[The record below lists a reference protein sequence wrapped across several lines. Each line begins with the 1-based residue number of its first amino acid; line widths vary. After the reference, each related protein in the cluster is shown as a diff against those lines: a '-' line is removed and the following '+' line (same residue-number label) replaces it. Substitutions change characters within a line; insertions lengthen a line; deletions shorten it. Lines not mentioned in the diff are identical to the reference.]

1 MRPPISLRRAASAA
15 LFSVLLSSTVSCAPA
30 ADELDEL
37 ELASQDQA
45 LPIRGDGDGDGDGP
59 TRPRRPTNPPPT
71 PRPSLVELMSSFTNY
86 DLNTDGRVEI
96 HSLKPAQVNPPPY
109 ATAPKGV
116 VIVFVDPR
124 LVRDE
129 PGTTISAS
137 TMRGWL
143 ASYGWDLTEDGY
155 FPYFVEADVY
165 HGTQH
170 QDGRTLLAMRR
181 FLKRVNDH
189 YPLAGTVLVGSFPE
203 AAIVRTTL
211 TRNYHYNVTFTSNS
225 ILHRNAH
232 TLEVFSELVTP
243 CGDIVLGDLDG
254 NWENLYREK
263 EFTYRGASLRP
274 TTTAFPF
281 AGQVLESADFT
292 PQVETWA
299 DVFFLDDAQV
309 TVTKVQDAVEIGA
322 EQALGS
328 RVRVAIH
335 SIEEKNPEIG
345 PYDDLNPNRMA
356 RPEIMVSRIN
366 PLHVATMPM
375 ADAPDLDG
383 KTSPIGSDGKPQTL
397 HYGPHDG
404 QRPWPQVTWVRSPHL
419 ERKLLVEYFARQ
431 HDFRRGGDNDKPF
444 RTSAIRQLPDPGTEA
459 LRRPDD
465 FSAML
470 RRAAS
475 GFGTSLTY
483 DNARIL
489 DYIDWLKQPAVLR
502 GIASHSTSV
511 SSQFG
516 PSDDL
521 GAIESA
527 IGGKM
532 WQWQGPRNWATGMDW
547 VLSPNLH
554 HGDVD
559 AIFEIYRT
567 MWENGM
573 LADAGQSFVL
583 HEGCHVNAARNARH
597 VPYNHP
603 TYGDG
608 GQNGESM
615 LFYANVL
622 ALMGRNKDFNDSPRN
637 FADAIK
643 ATGEF
648 GRGWA
653 DYFYHDAAESALDER
668 SKPYGVERRTATLQ
682 RKRAYFWNLLGD
694 WTLKLRY
701 P

>member
-1 MRPPISLRRAASAA
+1 MRPPISLRRAASVA
-15 LFSVLLSSTVSCAPA
+15 LFSTLLSSTLSCAPA
-30 ADELDEL
+30 ADELDDL
-37 ELASQDQA
+37 DLASQDQA
-45 LPIRGDGDGDGDGP
+45 LPIRGDGDGDGDGDSP
-59 TRPRRPTNPPPT
+59 GRPGRPPVNPPPT
-71 PRPSLVELMSSFTNY
+71 PRPSFVELMSSFTNH
-86 DLNTDGRVEI
+86 DINTDGRAEI
-96 HSLKPAQVNPPPY
+96 NSLKPALVNPPPY
-109 ATAPKGV
+109 ATTPKGV

-129 PGTTISAS
+129 PSTTISAS

-165 HGTQH
+165 HGTAH

-181 FLKRVNDH
+181 FLKRVSDH
-189 YPLAGTVLVGSFPE
+189 YPLAGTVLVGAFPE

-225 ILHRNAH
+225 TFHRNAH

-243 CGDIVLGDLDG
+243 GGDIVLGDLDG

-299 DVFFLDDAQV
+299 DVFFIDDAQV

-328 RVRVAIH
+328 RLRVAIH

-366 PLHVATMPM
+366 PLHVAMMPTV
-375 ADAPDLDG
+375 DGPDLDG
-383 KTSPIGSDGKPQTL
+383 KTSPIGPDGKPQAL
-397 HYGPHDG
+397 RYRREHVGP
-404 QRPWPQVTWVRSPHL
+404 VVAWVRSPHL
-419 ERKLLVEYFARQ
+419 ERKLLVEYFTRQ
-431 HDFRRGGDNDKPF
+431 HNFRNGGDNDKPF
-444 RTSAIRQLPDPGTEA
+444 RTSAIRQLPDPGTES
-459 LRRPDD
+459 LRRPDLFND
-465 FSAML
+465 ML
-470 RRAAS
+470 RGAAN
-475 GFGTSLTY
+475 GFSTSLTY
-483 DNARIL
+483 DNARML

-511 SSQFG
+511 DSQFG
-516 PSDDL
+516 PSHDL
-521 GAIESA
+521 GAMESA
-527 IGGKM
+527 IGGKA
-532 WQWQGPRNWATGMDW
+532 WRWEGTKNWVPGMEY
-547 VLSPNLH
+547 VLTPTLD
-554 HGDVD
+554 HGRIN
-559 AIFEIYRT
+559 ASFPIYRT

-573 LADAGQSFVL
+573 LADAGQFFAL
-583 HEGCHVNAARNARH
+583 HEGCHVNASRNARY

-622 ALMGRNKDFNDSPRN
+622 ELMARNKDFNDSPRH

-653 DYFYHDAAESALDER
+653 DYFYHDATESALDER

-682 RKRAYFWNLLGD
+682 RKRAYYWNLLGD